1 MKRNNEEN
9 LDFENEQEAEKENED
24 QLEDALELDEKL
36 EEKNDEINSLTTQL
50 LRLQADFANFRKR
63 TEKEKTNI
71 VNYALEDFICSL
83 LPILDNFE
91 IAMESS
97 EDKEDPFYKGI
108 ELIYNDL
115 QNSLKS
121 NGVETIDSLG
131 EEFDPNIHHAVFME
145 ESDEY
150 ESGKVI
156 EILKAGYRLKDKVIR
171 PTMVKVAK

>member
-1 MKRNNEEN
+1 MKKNNEES
-9 LDFENEQEAEKENED
+9 LDLENEQEDEIEKEEQVED
-24 QLEDALELDEKL
+24 VLDLNKKL
-36 EEKNDEINSLTTQL
+36 EEKDDEIQSLTSQL
-50 LRLQADFANFRKR
+50 LRLQADFSNFRKR
-63 TEKEKTNI
+63 TEKEKANI

-91 IAMESS
+91 MAMESNG
-97 EDKEDPFYKGI
+97 DKEDSFYKGI
-108 ELIYNDL
+108 ELIYNEL
-115 QNSLKS
+115 QNSLRS
-121 NGVETIDSLG
+121 NGVEAIDSLG